1 MYPSVIY
8 KNCRRGKEAFGAWQH
23 RTVDLSDLFKLE
35 PYLGFLKLHCGL
47 VACFLVL
54 GFVKVKINGLEYYQA
69 LCVYLDTESVSSF
82 WETQYSRLFSIQS
95 LIGLLRSS
103 IVIPVSL
110 HRLVMNR
117 IIVVKYGV
125 GRNTYHLPAQTLPPP
140 IKTDG
145 ILQTAGEYQ
154 RRKRRAPVQH
164 SVFGTTNKR
173 LTVFLRL
180 RLRLRLLVIPNVVN
194 SIEWFLVI
202 PSCRFITGSRSC
214 FMCNTWR

>member
-82 WETQYSRLFSIQS
+82 WETQYSRLFKIQS

-117 IIVVKYGV
+117 MIVVKYGV
-125 GRNTYHLPAQTLPPP
+125 GGVGRF
-140 IKTDG
+140 G
-145 ILQTAGEYQ
+145 ICVLKLSLHQSRPTGY
-154 RRKRRAPVQH
+154 
-164 SVFGTTNKR
+164 S
-173 LTVFLRL
+173 
-180 RLRLRLLVIPNVVN
+180 RLLENISVGREERPYNTR
-194 SIEWFLVI
+194 SLVQQT
-202 PSCRFITGSRSC
+202 RD
-214 FMCNTWR
+214 

>member
-82 WETQYSRLFSIQS
+82 WETQYSRLFKIQS

-103 IVIPVSL
+103 TIVPVSL

-117 IIVVKYGV
+117 MIVVKYGV
-125 GRNTYHLPAQTLPPP
+125 GEWEGLAYACSNSPSTNQDRRDTPDCWRISASEEKSARTTLGLWYNKQEINRLSSTSASTSTSLQPSPSPLPSSSGHSKCCQFVCVVSCHTL
-140 IKTDG
+140 
-145 ILQTAGEYQ
+145 L
-154 RRKRRAPVQH
+154 
-164 SVFGTTNKR
+164 
-173 LTVFLRL
+173 
-180 RLRLRLLVIPNVVN
+180 
-194 SIEWFLVI
+194 
-202 PSCRFITGSRSC
+202 
-214 FMCNTWR
+214 